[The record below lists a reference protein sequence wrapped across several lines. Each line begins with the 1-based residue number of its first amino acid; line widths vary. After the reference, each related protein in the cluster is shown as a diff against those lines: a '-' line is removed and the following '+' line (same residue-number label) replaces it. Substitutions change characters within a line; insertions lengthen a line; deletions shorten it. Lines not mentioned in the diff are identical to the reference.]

1 MTHDFLRVAA
11 GVPRLKPADY
21 LHNADQIITMMRKA
35 SKRGV
40 DIIAFPHMAIM
51 GSTCGDLRFDQYY
64 NEGVTFGLLGVLGLT
79 GSLPIVGIVGA
90 PLRVGDCIREAAV
103 VFQSGRILGAVVNGG
118 PGERFPTTNVQIAGV
133 SFNVGSELRFRC
145 ETFTFAVTLGDD
157 LFRPVSTSAQY
168 AAEGASVLFHLDA
181 MPTQVG
187 RHDAL
192 RDVVRE
198 HSRRCIAGCVYVSA
212 GHGESSTDHFF
223 DGEAFI
229 ADRGRIVAE
238 SEPFSADEQLLISEV
253 DLAALSHDRFRSPH
267 FTGRNPFAPQAQRSL
282 LDTIPFEVHTDDSPL
297 RRTIPPHPFVP
308 EDATARDR
316 RCRETFR
323 IQSHTL
329 AERLRHIGL
338 RRAVI
343 GISGGLDST
352 LALMVAIAAF
362 DLLKL
367 PREGIIGV
375 TMPGFGTSDRTRD
388 NALALMASEGITLRE
403 ISIRAAC
410 EQHFRDIGHD
420 GSPDTTYENAQARE
434 RTQIL
439 MDLANME
446 GALVV
451 GTGDLSELAL
461 GWCTFNGDHMSMY
474 SVNAGV
480 PKTLVGAVVQWLAR
494 RTKRPET
501 RRALLDIAETPISPE
516 LLPPSPDGAHTQ
528 QTERTLGPYELHDF
542 FLYRFMRFG
551 DAPRRML
558 FLAEQAFGGR
568 YTRVELLG
576 VLRTFLRRFFAQQ
589 FKRNCMPDGP
599 AIGSISLSPRGA
611 WQMPSDASSALW
623 LCAVE
628 EMERAIKEGEK

>member
-1 MTHDFLRVAA
+1 MTHEFLRVAA
-11 GVPRLKPADY
+11 SVPRLKPADCRY
-21 LHNADQIITMMRKA
+21 NVDRIEQMMLRA
-35 SKRGV
+35 AAQGV

-51 GSTCGDLRFDQYY
+51 GSTCGDLRFDQHFHQ
-64 NEGVTFGLLGVLGLT
+64 GVTFGLVGVLALT
-79 GSLPIVGIVGA
+79 RSLPIVGIVGA

-118 PGERFPTTNVQIAGV
+118 PGERFPTTSMNISGIP
-133 SFNVGSELRFRC
+133 FNVGSELRFRC

-157 LFRPVSTSAQY
+157 LFHPVSTSAQC

-181 MPTQVG
+181 TPTRVG
-187 RHDAL
+187 LHDEL
-192 RDVVRE
+192 RDTVRV

-229 ADRGRIVAE
+229 ADRGQIVAE
-238 SEPFSADEQLLISEV
+238 SVPFSADEQLLISEV
-253 DLAALSHDRFRSPH
+253 DIAALSHDRIRSPH

-282 LDTIPFEVHTDDSPL
+282 LDTLPFELHTDDSPL

-316 RCRETFR
+316 RCEETFR
-323 IQSHTL
+323 IQSHAL

-352 LALMVAIAAF
+352 LALMVTIAAF

-375 TMPGFGTSDRTRD
+375 TMPGFGTSDRTHD
-388 NALALMASEGITLRE
+388 NALALTASEGITLRE

-474 SVNAGV
+474 GVNAGV
-480 PKTLVGAVVQWLAR
+480 PKTLVGAVVRWLAR

-516 LLPPSPDGAHTQ
+516 LLPPAPDGSHTQ
-528 QTERTLGPYELHDF
+528 QTEHTLGPYELHDF

-551 DAPRRML
+551 DSPRRLL
-558 FLAEQAFGGR
+558 FLAEQAFAGR
-568 YTRVELLG
+568 YTREELLA

-611 WQMPSDASSALW
+611 WTMPSDVSADLW
-623 LCAVE
+623 LREVE
-628 EMERAIKEGEK
+628 ELVKRETKSEK

>member
-11 GVPRLKPADY
+11 GVPRLKPADCRY
-21 LHNADQIITMMRKA
+21 NVDRIERMIHRAAAQ
-35 SKRGV
+35 GV
-40 DIIAFPHMAIM
+40 DIIAFPRMAIT
-51 GSTCGDLRFDQYY
+51 GSTCGDLIHGQ
-64 NEGVTFGLLGVLGLT
+64 LLLHDALGALKT
-79 GSLPIVGIVGA
+79 LVKRTSDLDIVGIVGL
-90 PLRVGDCIREAAV
+90 PCVMGIPSLNTAA
-103 VFQSGRILGAVVNGG
+103 VFQSGRVLGIVTDLPSGAESMIINGDTVPFG
-118 PGERFPTTNVQIAGV
+118 PGLTFFCTT
-133 SFNVGSELRFRC
+133 LRF
-145 ETFTFAVTLGDD
+145 AVILSDHLDSPLSLSVLRAG
-157 LFRPVSTSAQY
+157 Q
-168 AAEGASVLFHLDA
+168 GANVLFHLDA

-192 RDVVRE
+192 RDAIRV
-198 HSRRCIAGCVYVSA
+198 HTRRCIAGCVYVSA

-229 ADRGRIVAE
+229 ADRGRILAE
-238 SEPFSADEQLLISEV
+238 STPFTDDEPLIISEI
-253 DLAALSHDRFRSPH
+253 DLAALNHDRRCHHDFHFDYVSPKAERIP
-267 FTGRNPFAPQAQRSL
+267 TREICYKLSENDRPL
-282 LDTIPFEVHTDDSPL
+282 LRPIH
-297 RRTIPPHPFVP
+297 PHPFVP
-308 EDATARDR
+308 ADTAARDR
-316 RCRETFR
+316 RCEETFR
-323 IQSHTL
+323 IQSHAL

-352 LALMVAIAAF
+352 LALMVTVAAF

-367 PREGIIGV
+367 PHEGIIGV
-375 TMPGFGTSDRTRD
+375 TMPGFGTSDRTHN
-388 NALALMASEGITLRE
+388 NALALMASEGITTRE

-420 GSPDTTYENAQARE
+420 GSPDTTYENVQARE

-480 PKTLVGAVVQWLAR
+480 PKTLVRAVVHWLAG
-494 RTKRPET
+494 RTDRPET

-516 LLPPSPDGAHTQ
+516 LLPPSPDGSHTQ
-528 QTERTLGPYELHDF
+528 QTEHTLGPYELHDF

-551 DAPRRML
+551 DVPARLL
-558 FLAEQAFGGR
+558 FLAEQAFADR
-568 YTRVELLG
+568 YTREELLS

-611 WQMPSDASSALW
+611 WRMPSDASADLW
-623 LCAVE
+623 LREVE
-628 EMERAIKEGEK
+628 EMERTMKEGE

>member
-11 GVPRLKPADY
+11 SVPRLRPADCRY
-21 LHNADQIITMMRKA
+21 NVDRIERMMLRA
-35 SKRGV
+35 AAQGA
-40 DIIAFPHMAIM
+40 DIIAFPRMAIT
-51 GSTCGDLRFDQYY
+51 GSTCGDLFFDQHLI
-64 NEGVTFGLLGVLGLT
+64 NESVQGLVTLVERT
-79 GSLPIVGIVGA
+79 GALSIVGIVGMLL
-90 PLRVGDCIREAAV
+90 PVNNRQVEVAA
-103 VFQSGRILGAVVNGG
+103 VFQSGKILGFVAGDTRD
-118 PGERFPTTNVQIAGV
+118 PGLRSPEMIFGEWDIPTAPNLMFQSDTV
-133 SFNVGSELRFRC
+133 
-145 ETFTFAVTLGDD
+145 TFAITLGDD
-157 LFRPVSTSAQY
+157 LIRPFSVGARR
-168 AAEGASVLFHLDA
+168 AAESAHVLFQLDD
-181 MPTQVG
+181 MPTQIG
-187 RHDAL
+187 MHDAL
-192 RDVVRE
+192 RDAVRIQ
-198 HSRRCIAGCVYVSA
+198 SRRCIAGYVYVSA

-229 ADRGRIVAE
+229 ADCGRIVAE
-238 SEPFSADEQLLISEV
+238 SVPFSTDEQLVISEV
-253 DLAALSHDRFRSPH
+253 DIEAIGHDRCRTPNFSAGMLPSPPDEPH
-267 FTGRNPFAPQAQRSL
+267 PQRFVPF
-282 LDTIPFEVHTDDSPL
+282 DIHTDNQPL
-297 RRTIPPHPFVP
+297 LRPVNPHPFVP
-308 EDATARDR
+308 ADTAACDR

-323 IQSHTL
+323 IQSHAL

-338 RRAVI
+338 QRAVI

-352 LALMVAIAAF
+352 LALMVTIAAF

-375 TMPGFGTSDRTRD
+375 TMPGFGTSDRTHD
-388 NALALMASEGITLRE
+388 NALALMTSEGITQRE

-420 GSPDTTYENAQARE
+420 GSPDTTYENVQARE

-439 MDLANME
+439 MDLANMK

-474 SVNAGV
+474 GVNAGV
-480 PKTLVGAVVQWLAR
+480 PKTLVGAVVRWLAR

-528 QTERTLGPYELHDF
+528 QTEHTLGPYELHDF

-551 DAPRRML
+551 DSPRRLL

-568 YTRVELLG
+568 YTREELLG

-611 WQMPSDASSALW
+611 WRMPSDASADLW
-623 LCAVE
+623 LREVE
-628 EMERAIKEGEK
+628 ELVKRETKSEK

>member
-11 GVPRLKPADY
+11 GVPRLKPADCRY
-21 LHNADQIITMMRKA
+21 NVDRIEQMMLRA
-35 SKRGV
+35 AAQGV
-40 DIIAFPHMAIM
+40 DIIAFPRMAIT
-51 GSTCGDLRFDQYY
+51 GSTCGSLIHGQLLLHDALGALETLVKRTSDLD
-64 NEGVTFGLLGVLGLT
+64 
-79 GSLPIVGIVGA
+79 IVGIVGL
-90 PLRVGDCIREAAV
+90 PCVMGIPSLNTAAV
-103 VFQSGRILGAVVNGG
+103 FQYGRVLGIVTDLPSGADSMIINGDTV
-118 PGERFPTTNVQIAGV
+118 P
-133 SFNVGSELRFRC
+133 VGSGLTFFCTTLRF
-145 ETFTFAVTLGDD
+145 AVILSDHLDSPLSLSVLRAGQG
-157 LFRPVSTSAQY
+157 VN
-168 AAEGASVLFHLDA
+168 VLFHLDA
-181 MPTQVG
+181 TPTRVG
-187 RHDAL
+187 LHDEL
-192 RDVVRE
+192 RDTVRV

-229 ADRGRIVAE
+229 ADRGQIVAE
-238 SEPFSADEQLLISEV
+238 SVPFSADEQLLISEV
-253 DLAALSHDRFRSPH
+253 DIAALSHDRIRSPH
-267 FTGRNPFAPQAQRSL
+267 FMGRNPFAPQAQRSL
-282 LDTIPFEVHTDDSPL
+282 LDTLPFELHTDDNPL

-323 IQSHTL
+323 IQSHAL

-352 LALMVAIAAF
+352 LALMVTVAAF

-375 TMPGFGTSDRTRD
+375 TMPGFGTSDRTHD
-388 NALALMASEGITLRE
+388 NALALMTSEGITQRE

-420 GSPDTTYENAQARE
+420 GSPDTTYENVQARE

-474 SVNAGV
+474 GVNAGV
-480 PKTLVGAVVQWLAR
+480 PKTLVRAVVHWLAG
-494 RTKRPET
+494 RTDRTET
-501 RRALLDIAETPISPE
+501 RRALLDIADTPISPE

-528 QTERTLGPYELHDF
+528 QTEHTLGPYELHDF

-551 DAPRRML
+551 DAPARLL
-558 FLAEQAFGGR
+558 FLAEQAFADR
-568 YTRVELLG
+568 YTREELLS

-599 AIGSISLSPRGA
+599 AIGSISLSPRGG
-611 WQMPSDASSALW
+611 WTMPSDASADLW
-623 LCAVE
+623 LREVE
-628 EMERAIKEGEK
+628 ELERTMKEG

>member
-11 GVPRLKPADY
+11 GVPRLKPADCRY
-21 LHNADQIITMMRKA
+21 NVDRIERMMIRA
-35 SKRGV
+35 AVQGV
-40 DIIAFPHMAIM
+40 DIIAFPRMAIT
-51 GSTCGDLRFDQYY
+51 GSTCGDLIHGQ
-64 NEGVTFGLLGVLGLT
+64 LLLHDALGALKT
-79 GSLPIVGIVGA
+79 LVKRTSDLDIVGIVGL
-90 PLRVGDCIREAAV
+90 PCVMSTPSLNTAA
-103 VFQSGRILGAVVNGG
+103 VFQSGRVLGIVTDLPSGAESMIINGDTVPVG
-118 PGERFPTTNVQIAGV
+118 PGLTFFCTT
-133 SFNVGSELRFRC
+133 LRF
-145 ETFTFAVTLGDD
+145 AVILSDHLDSPLSLSVLRAGQG
-157 LFRPVSTSAQY
+157 VN
-168 AAEGASVLFHLDA
+168 VLFHLDA
-181 MPTQVG
+181 QPTQVG
-187 RHDAL
+187 LHDAL
-192 RDVVRE
+192 RDAIRV
-198 HSRRCIAGCVYVSA
+198 HTRRCIAGCVYVSA

-223 DGEAFI
+223 DGEAFL

-238 SEPFSADEQLLISEV
+238 STPFTDDEPLIISEI
-253 DLAALSHDRFRSPH
+253 DLAALNHDRRCHHDFHLDYVSLG
-267 FTGRNPFAPQAQRSL
+267 TARNPICDINHKL
-282 LDTIPFEVHTDDSPL
+282 LQDDRPL
-297 RRTIPPHPFVP
+297 LRPIHPHPFVP

-316 RCRETFR
+316 RCEETFR
-323 IQSHTL
+323 IQSHAL

-352 LALMVAIAAF
+352 LALMVTVAAF

-367 PREGIIGV
+367 PHEGIIGV
-375 TMPGFGTSDRTRD
+375 TMPGFGTSDRTHD
-388 NALALMASEGITLRE
+388 NALALMTSEGITTRE

-420 GSPDTTYENAQARE
+420 GSPDTTYENVQARE

-474 SVNAGV
+474 GVNAGV
-480 PKTLVGAVVQWLAR
+480 PKTLVRAVVHWLAG
-494 RTKRPET
+494 RTDRPET
-501 RRALLDIAETPISPE
+501 RRALLDIAKTPISPE
-516 LLPPSPDGAHTQ
+516 LLPPSPDGSHTQ
-528 QTERTLGPYELHDF
+528 QTEHTLGPYELHDF

-551 DAPRRML
+551 DVPARLL
-558 FLAEQAFGGR
+558 FLAEQAFAGR
-568 YTRVELLG
+568 YTREELLS

-611 WQMPSDASSALW
+611 WQMPSDASSTLW
-623 LCAVE
+623 LRAVE
-628 EMERAIKEGEK
+628 EMEKAMKEGEK

>member
-11 GVPRLKPADY
+11 GVPRLKPADCRY
-21 LHNADQIITMMRKA
+21 NVDRIERMMIRA
-35 SKRGV
+35 AAQGV
-40 DIIAFPHMAIM
+40 DIIAFPRMAIT
-51 GSTCGDLRFDQYY
+51 GSTCGDLIHGQ
-64 NEGVTFGLLGVLGLT
+64 LLLHDALGALKT
-79 GSLPIVGIVGA
+79 LVKRTSDLDIVGIVGL
-90 PLRVGDCIREAAV
+90 PCVMGIPSLNTAA
-103 VFQSGRILGAVVNGG
+103 VFQSGHVLGIVTDLPSGADSMIINGDTVPFG
-118 PGERFPTTNVQIAGV
+118 PSLAFYCTT
-133 SFNVGSELRFRC
+133 LRF
-145 ETFTFAVTLGDD
+145 AVILSDHLD
-157 LFRPVSTSAQY
+157 SPLSLSVLR
-168 AAEGASVLFHLDA
+168 AEQGVNVLFHLDA
-181 MPTQVG
+181 QPTQVG
-187 RHDAL
+187 LHDAL
-192 RDVVRE
+192 RDAIRV
-198 HSRRCIAGCVYVSA
+198 HTRRCIAGCVYVSA

-229 ADRGRIVAE
+229 ADRGRILAE
-238 SEPFSADEQLLISEV
+238 STPFTDDEPLIVSEI
-253 DLAALSHDRFRSPH
+253 DLAALNHDRRCHHDFH
-267 FTGRNPFAPQAQRSL
+267 FDYVSLGTARNPICDINHKL
-282 LDTIPFEVHTDDSPL
+282 LQDDSPL
-297 RRTIPPHPFVP
+297 LRPIHPHPFVP
-308 EDATARDR
+308 ADTAARDR
-316 RCRETFR
+316 RCEETFR
-323 IQSHTL
+323 IQSHAL

-352 LALMVAIAAF
+352 LALMVTIAAF

-375 TMPGFGTSDRTRD
+375 TMPGFGTSDRTHD

-480 PKTLVGAVVQWLAR
+480 PKTLVGAVVRWLAR
-494 RTKRPET
+494 RTKHPET

-611 WQMPSDASSALW
+611 WRMPSDASADLW
-623 LCAVE
+623 LREVE
-628 EMERAIKEGEK
+628 EMVKQETKNEK

>member
-11 GVPRLKPADY
+11 GVPRLKPADCRY
-21 LHNADQIITMMRKA
+21 NVDRIERMMIRA
-35 SKRGV
+35 AAQGA
-40 DIIAFPHMAIM
+40 DIIAFPRMAIT
-51 GSTCGDLRFDQYY
+51 GSTCGDLFLNKHLITESVR
-64 NEGVTFGLLGVLGLT
+64 GLVTLVDDMGD
-79 GSLPIVGIVGA
+79 LPIVGIVGILL
-90 PLRVGDCIREAAV
+90 PVNNRPVEVAA
-103 VFQSGRILGAVVNGG
+103 VFQSGEILGFVADDTSD
-118 PGERFPTTNVQIAGV
+118 PG
-133 SFNVGSELRFRC
+133 LRSQEMIFGKWAIPAAPNLMFRSDLT
-145 ETFTFAVTLGDD
+145 TFTVTFGDD
-157 LFRPVSTSAQY
+157 LLRPMSVSGQRV
-168 AAEGASVLFHLDA
+168 AEGANVLFHLDA

-192 RDVVRE
+192 RDAIRV
-198 HSRRCIAGCVYVSA
+198 HTRRCIAGCVYVSA

-229 ADRGRIVAE
+229 ADRGRILAE
-238 SEPFSADEQLLISEV
+238 STPFTDDEPLIVSEV
-253 DLAALSHDRFRSPH
+253 DIEAIGHDRRCTPNFSVGMLPSPPDEP
-267 FTGRNPFAPQAQRSL
+267 RPQRF
-282 LDTIPFEVHTDDSPL
+282 IPFDLHVDDRPL
-297 RRTIPPHPFVP
+297 LRPIHPHPFVP
-308 EDATARDR
+308 ADTAARDR
-316 RCRETFR
+316 RCEETFR
-323 IQSHTL
+323 IQSHAL

-352 LALMVAIAAF
+352 LALMVTIAAF
-362 DLLKL
+362 DLVKL
-367 PREGIIGV
+367 PHEGIIGV
-375 TMPGFGTSDRTRD
+375 TMPGFGTSDRTHD
-388 NALALMASEGITLRE
+388 NALALMTSEGITLRE

-420 GSPDTTYENAQARE
+420 GSPDTTYENVQARE

-474 SVNAGV
+474 GVNAGV
-480 PKTLVGAVVQWLAR
+480 PKTLVRAVVRWLAG
-494 RTKRPET
+494 RTDRPET

-516 LLPPSPDGAHTQ
+516 LLPPSPDGSHTQ
-528 QTERTLGPYELHDF
+528 QTEHTLGPYELHDF

-551 DAPRRML
+551 DSPRRLL
-558 FLAEQAFGGR
+558 FLAEQAFADR
-568 YTRVELLG
+568 YTREELLS
-576 VLRTFLRRFFAQQ
+576 VLHTFLRRFFAQQ

-611 WQMPSDASSALW
+611 WRMPSDASADLW
-623 LCAVE
+623 LREVE
-628 EMERAIKEGEK
+628 ELERTMKRGEK

>member
-11 GVPRLKPADY
+11 GVPRLKPADCRY
-21 LHNADQIITMMRKA
+21 NVDRIERMMIRA
-35 SKRGV
+35 AAQGV
-40 DIIAFPHMAIM
+40 DIIAFPRMAIT
-51 GSTCGDLRFDQYY
+51 GSTCGDLIHGQ
-64 NEGVTFGLLGVLGLT
+64 LLLHDALGALKT
-79 GSLPIVGIVGA
+79 LVKRTSDLDIVGIVGL
-90 PLRVGDCIREAAV
+90 PCVMSTPSLNTAA
-103 VFQSGRILGAVVNGG
+103 VFQSGRVLGIVTDLPSGAESMIINGDTV
-118 PGERFPTTNVQIAGV
+118 P
-133 SFNVGSELRFRC
+133 VGSGLTFFCTTLRF
-145 ETFTFAVTLGDD
+145 AVILSDHLD
-157 LFRPVSTSAQY
+157 SPLSLSVLR
-168 AAEGASVLFHLDA
+168 AEQGVNVLFHLDA
-181 MPTQVG
+181 QPTQVG
-187 RHDAL
+187 LHDAL
-192 RDVVRE
+192 RDAIRV
-198 HSRRCIAGCVYVSA
+198 HTRRCIAGCVYVSA

-229 ADRGRIVAE
+229 ADRGRILAE
-238 SEPFSADEQLLISEV
+238 STPFTDDEPLIISEI
-253 DLAALSHDRFRSPH
+253 DLAALNHDRRCHHDFHLDYISLG
-267 FTGRNPFAPQAQRSL
+267 TARNPICDINHKL
-282 LDTIPFEVHTDDSPL
+282 LQDDSPL
-297 RRTIPPHPFVP
+297 LRPIHPHPFVP
-308 EDATARDR
+308 ADTAARDR
-316 RCRETFR
+316 RCEETFR
-323 IQSHTL
+323 IQSHAL

-352 LALMVAIAAF
+352 LALMVTVAAF

-367 PREGIIGV
+367 PHEGIIGV
-375 TMPGFGTSDRTRD
+375 TMPGFGTSDRTHD
-388 NALALMASEGITLRE
+388 NALALMTSEGITQRE

-420 GSPDTTYENAQARE
+420 GSPDTTYENVQARE

-474 SVNAGV
+474 GVNAGV
-480 PKTLVGAVVQWLAR
+480 PKTLVGAVVRWLAG
-494 RTKRPET
+494 RTDRPET

-516 LLPPSPDGAHTQ
+516 LLPPSPDGSHTQ
-528 QTERTLGPYELHDF
+528 QTEHTLGPYELHDF

-551 DAPRRML
+551 DSPRRLL
-558 FLAEQAFGGR
+558 FLAEQAFADR
-568 YTRVELLG
+568 YTREELLS

-611 WQMPSDASSALW
+611 WQMPSDASADLW
-623 LCAVE
+623 LREVE
-628 EMERAIKEGEK
+628 EMERTPSGGE

>member
-1 MTHDFLRVAA
+1 MTHEFLRVAA

-51 GSTCGDLRFDQYY
+51 GSTCGDLRFDQHFHQ
-64 NEGVTFGLLGVLGLT
+64 GATLGLAGVLALT
-79 GSLPIVGIVGA
+79 RSLPIVGIVGV

-103 VFQSGRILGAVVNGG
+103 VFQSGRILGAVVDGG
-118 PGERFPTTNVQIAGV
+118 PGERFPTTSMDISGIP
-133 SFNVGSELRFRC
+133 FNVGSDLRFRC

-157 LFRPVSTSAQY
+157 LFRPVSTSAQC
-168 AAEGASVLFHLDA
+168 AAEGASMLFHLDA
-181 MPTQVG
+181 TPTRVG
-187 RHDAL
+187 LHDEL
-192 RDVVRE
+192 RDTVRV

-229 ADRGRIVAE
+229 ADRGQIVAE
-238 SEPFSADEQLLISEV
+238 SVPFSADEQLLISEV
-253 DLAALSHDRFRSPH
+253 DIAALSHDRIRSPH

-282 LDTIPFEVHTDDSPL
+282 LDTLPFELHTDDSPL

-308 EDATARDR
+308 EEATACDR

-323 IQSHTL
+323 IQSHAL

-352 LALMVAIAAF
+352 LALMVTVAAF

-420 GSPDTTYENAQARE
+420 GSPDTTYENVQARE

-474 SVNAGV
+474 GVNAGV
-480 PKTLVGAVVQWLAR
+480 PKTLVGAVVRWLAR
-494 RTKRPET
+494 RTKHPET

-542 FLYRFMRFG
+542 FLYNFLGFG
-551 DAPRRML
+551 YEPSKIYYLACLAFKDKYDAKSIKRW
-558 FLAEQAFGGR
+558 
-568 YTRVELLG
+568 
-576 VLRTFLRRFFAQQ
+576 LREFYRRFFAQQ
-589 FKRNCMPDGP
+589 YKRNCLPDGP
-599 AIGSISLSPRGA
+599 KVTAVSLSPRGY
-611 WQMPSDASSALW
+611 WRMPSDVSSNAWLAEVDALS
-623 LCAVE
+623 E
-628 EMERAIKEGEK
+628 E

>member
-11 GVPRLKPADY
+11 GVPRLKPADCRY
-21 LHNADQIITMMRKA
+21 NVDRIEQMMLRA
-35 SKRGV
+35 AAQGV
-40 DIIAFPHMAIM
+40 DIIAFPRMAIT
-51 GSTCGDLRFDQYY
+51 GSTCGDLIHGQ
-64 NEGVTFGLLGVLGLT
+64 LLLHDALGALKT
-79 GSLPIVGIVGA
+79 LVKRTSDLDIVGIVGL
-90 PLRVGDCIREAAV
+90 PCVMSTPSLNTAA
-103 VFQSGRILGAVVNGG
+103 VFQSGRVLGIVTDLPSGAESMIINGDTV
-118 PGERFPTTNVQIAGV
+118 P
-133 SFNVGSELRFRC
+133 VGSGLTFFCTTLRF
-145 ETFTFAVTLGDD
+145 AVILSDHLD
-157 LFRPVSTSAQY
+157 SPLSLSVLR
-168 AAEGASVLFHLDA
+168 AEQGVNVLFHLDA
-181 MPTQVG
+181 QPTQVG
-187 RHDAL
+187 LHDAL
-192 RDVVRE
+192 RDAIRV
-198 HSRRCIAGCVYVSA
+198 HTRRCIAGCVYVSA

-229 ADRGRIVAE
+229 ADRGRILAE
-238 SEPFSADEQLLISEV
+238 STPFTDDEPLIISEI
-253 DLAALSHDRFRSPH
+253 DLAALNHDRRCHHDFH
-267 FTGRNPFAPQAQRSL
+267 FDYVSLGTARNPICDINHKL
-282 LDTIPFEVHTDDSPL
+282 LQDDRPL
-297 RRTIPPHPFVP
+297 LRPIHPHPFVP
-308 EDATARDR
+308 ADTAARDR
-316 RCRETFR
+316 RCEETFR
-323 IQSHTL
+323 IQSHAL

-352 LALMVAIAAF
+352 LALMVTVAAF

-367 PREGIIGV
+367 PHEGIIGV
-375 TMPGFGTSDRTRD
+375 TMPGFGTSDRTHD
-388 NALALMASEGITLRE
+388 NALALMASEGITTRE

-420 GSPDTTYENAQARE
+420 GSPDTTYENVQARE

-474 SVNAGV
+474 GVNAGV
-480 PKTLVGAVVQWLAR
+480 PKTLVRAVVHWLAG
-494 RTKRPET
+494 RTDRTET

-528 QTERTLGPYELHDF
+528 QTEHTLGPYELHDF

-551 DAPRRML
+551 DVPARLL
-558 FLAEQAFGGR
+558 FLAEQAFAGR
-568 YTRVELLG
+568 YTREELLS

-599 AIGSISLSPRGA
+599 AIGSISLSPRGG
-611 WQMPSDASSALW
+611 WTMPSDASADLW
-623 LCAVE
+623 LREVE
-628 EMERAIKEGEK
+628 EMERTMKRGE

>member
-1 MTHDFLRVAA
+1 M
-11 GVPRLKPADY
+11 
-21 LHNADQIITMMRKA
+21 
-35 SKRGV
+35 
-40 DIIAFPHMAIM
+40 
-51 GSTCGDLRFDQYY
+51 STP
-64 NEGVTFGLLGVLGLT
+64 
-79 GSLPIVGIVGA
+79 SLNT
-90 PLRVGDCIREAAV
+90 AV
-103 VFQSGRILGAVVNGG
+103 VFQSGRILGIVTDLPSGAESMIINGDTV
-118 PGERFPTTNVQIAGV
+118 P
-133 SFNVGSELRFRC
+133 VGSGLTFFCTTLRF
-145 ETFTFAVTLGDD
+145 AVILSDHLD
-157 LFRPVSTSAQY
+157 SPLSLSVLR
-168 AAEGASVLFHLDA
+168 AEQGVNVLFHLDA
-181 MPTQVG
+181 QPTQVG
-187 RHDAL
+187 LHDAL
-192 RDVVRE
+192 RDAIRV
-198 HSRRCIAGCVYVSA
+198 HTRRCIAGCVYVSA

-229 ADRGRIVAE
+229 ADRGRILAE
-238 SEPFSADEQLLISEV
+238 STPFTDDEPLIISEI
-253 DLAALSHDRFRSPH
+253 DLAALNHDRRCHHDFH
-267 FTGRNPFAPQAQRSL
+267 FDYVSLGTARNPICDINHKL
-282 LDTIPFEVHTDDSPL
+282 LQDDRPL
-297 RRTIPPHPFVP
+297 LRPIHPHPFVP

-316 RCRETFR
+316 RCEETFR
-323 IQSHTL
+323 IQSHAL

-352 LALMVAIAAF
+352 LALMVTIAAF

-375 TMPGFGTSDRTRD
+375 TMPGFGTSDRTHD
-388 NALALMASEGITLRE
+388 NALALMTSEGITQRE

-420 GSPDTTYENAQARE
+420 GSPDTTYENVQARE

-474 SVNAGV
+474 GVNAGV
-480 PKTLVGAVVQWLAR
+480 PKTLVGAVVRWLAG
-494 RTKRPET
+494 RTDRTET

-528 QTERTLGPYELHDF
+528 QTEHTLGPYELHDF

-551 DAPRRML
+551 DVPTRLL
-558 FLAEQAFGGR
+558 FLAEQAFAGR
-568 YTRVELLG
+568 YTREELLS

-599 AIGSISLSPRGA
+599 TIGSISLSPRGG
-611 WQMPSDASSALW
+611 WTMPSDASADLW
-623 LCAVE
+623 LREVE
-628 EMERAIKEGEK
+628 ELVKQETKSEK

>member
-11 GVPRLKPADY
+11 GVPRLKPADCRY
-21 LHNADQIITMMRKA
+21 NVDRIERMMIRA
-35 SKRGV
+35 AVQGV
-40 DIIAFPHMAIM
+40 DIIAFPRMAIT
-51 GSTCGDLRFDQYY
+51 GSTCGDLIHGQ
-64 NEGVTFGLLGVLGLT
+64 LLLHDALGALKT
-79 GSLPIVGIVGA
+79 LVKRTSDLDIVGIVGL
-90 PLRVGDCIREAAV
+90 PCVMSTPSLNTAA
-103 VFQSGRILGAVVNGG
+103 VFQSGRVLGIVTDLPSGAESMIINGDTVPVG
-118 PGERFPTTNVQIAGV
+118 PGLTFFCTT
-133 SFNVGSELRFRC
+133 LRF
-145 ETFTFAVTLGDD
+145 AVILSDHLDSPLSLSVLRAGQG
-157 LFRPVSTSAQY
+157 VN
-168 AAEGASVLFHLDA
+168 VLFHLDA
-181 MPTQVG
+181 QPTQVG
-187 RHDAL
+187 LHDAL
-192 RDVVRE
+192 RDAIRV
-198 HSRRCIAGCVYVSA
+198 HTRRCIAGCVYVSA

-238 SEPFSADEQLLISEV
+238 STPFTDDEPLIISEI
-253 DLAALSHDRFRSPH
+253 DLAALNHDRRCHHDFHLDYVSLG
-267 FTGRNPFAPQAQRSL
+267 TARNPICDINHKL
-282 LDTIPFEVHTDDSPL
+282 LQDDRPL
-297 RRTIPPHPFVP
+297 LRPIHPHPFVP

-316 RCRETFR
+316 RCEETFR
-323 IQSHTL
+323 IQSHAL

-352 LALMVAIAAF
+352 LALMVTVAAF

-367 PREGIIGV
+367 PHEGIIGV
-375 TMPGFGTSDRTRD
+375 TMPGFGTSDRTHD
-388 NALALMASEGITLRE
+388 NALALMTSEGITTRE

-420 GSPDTTYENAQARE
+420 GSPDTTYENVQARE

-474 SVNAGV
+474 GVNAGV
-480 PKTLVGAVVQWLAR
+480 PKTLVRAVVHWLAG
-494 RTKRPET
+494 RTDRPET
-501 RRALLDIAETPISPE
+501 RRALLDIAKTPISPE
-516 LLPPSPDGAHTQ
+516 LLPPSPDGSHTQ
-528 QTERTLGPYELHDF
+528 QTEHTLGPYELHDF

-551 DAPRRML
+551 DVPARLL
-558 FLAEQAFGGR
+558 FLAEQAFAGR
-568 YTRVELLG
+568 YTREELLS

-611 WQMPSDASSALW
+611 WRMPSDASADLW
-623 LCAVE
+623 LREVE
-628 EMERAIKEGEK
+628 ELERSPSGGE

>member
-11 GVPRLKPADY
+11 SVPRLKPADCRY
-21 LHNADQIITMMRKA
+21 NVDRIEQMMLRA
-35 SKRGV
+35 AAQGV
-40 DIIAFPHMAIM
+40 DIIAFPRMAIT
-51 GSTCGDLRFDQYY
+51 GSTCGDLIHGQ
-64 NEGVTFGLLGVLGLT
+64 LLLHDALGALKT
-79 GSLPIVGIVGA
+79 LVKRTSDLDIVGIVGL
-90 PLRVGDCIREAAV
+90 PCVMSTPSLNTAA
-103 VFQSGRILGAVVNGG
+103 VFQSGRVLGIVTDLPSGAESMIINGDTV
-118 PGERFPTTNVQIAGV
+118 P
-133 SFNVGSELRFRC
+133 VGSGLTFFCTTLRF
-145 ETFTFAVTLGDD
+145 AVILSDHLDSPLSLSVLRAGQG
-157 LFRPVSTSAQY
+157 VN
-168 AAEGASVLFHLDA
+168 VLFHLDA
-181 MPTQVG
+181 QPTQVG
-187 RHDAL
+187 LHDAL
-192 RDVVRE
+192 RDAIRV

-229 ADRGRIVAE
+229 ADRGRILAE
-238 SEPFSADEQLLISEV
+238 STPFTDDEPLIISEI
-253 DLAALSHDRFRSPH
+253 DLAALNHDRRCHHDFH
-267 FTGRNPFAPQAQRSL
+267 FDYVSLGTARNPICDINHKL
-282 LDTIPFEVHTDDSPL
+282 LQDDRPL
-297 RRTIPPHPFVP
+297 LRPIHPHPFVP
-308 EDATARDR
+308 ADTAARDR
-316 RCRETFR
+316 RCEETFR
-323 IQSHTL
+323 IQSHAL

-352 LALMVAIAAF
+352 LALMVTVAAF

-375 TMPGFGTSDRTRD
+375 TMPGFGTSDRTHD
-388 NALALMASEGITLRE
+388 NALALMASEGITQRE

-420 GSPDTTYENAQARE
+420 GSPDTTYENVQARE

-474 SVNAGV
+474 GVNAGV
-480 PKTLVGAVVQWLAR
+480 PKTLVGAVVRWLAR

-516 LLPPSPDGAHTQ
+516 LLPPAPDSAHTQ

-551 DAPRRML
+551 DSPRRLL
-558 FLAEQAFGGR
+558 FLAEQAFAGR
-568 YTRVELLG
+568 YTREELLA

-611 WQMPSDASSALW
+611 WRMPSDASADLW
-623 LCAVE
+623 LREVE
-628 EMERAIKEGEK
+628 ELVKRETKSEK